1 MAAYRQVH
9 ISFWQDDFV
18 LDLTP
23 EEKYFYLFLMTNSKT
38 TGYGIYEIPKR
49 IMMLETG
56 YNSETIEKLINK
68 FIGYKKIEY
77 DETTKEIFIVNWIKY
92 NPINNR
98 NIYVYV
104 VNEIP
109 KIKSKIILSSF
120 VKILKSYVGKWK
132 GKLNKDDNENT
143 DYIKSLLGLIAPS
156 RGLVSPTKQRERER
170 EGERN
175 QEREREEPPLSL
187 LRKSDE
193 DIPEQ
198 GTLTTKMQKLWATTW
213 GRNPKI
219 PEQEETEK
227 LIKKF
232 GYDKVKQIYKKASL
246 KGFKN
251 LNTLLEALD
260 ENGNIKPRETNGS
273 NKKDSPR
280 GSIDFDKWER
290 ELNTIKPPGSGVVTN
305 RIDKGL

>member
-1 MAAYRQVH
+1 MAVYRQVH
-9 ISFWQDDFV
+9 ITFWQDDFV

-49 IMMLETG
+49 IMVLETG
-56 YNSETIEKLINK
+56 YNSETIDKLISK

-120 VKILKSYVGKWK
+120 AKILKGYVGKWK
-132 GKLNKDDNENT
+132 GKLNKDDNEDT

-156 RGLVSPTKQRERER
+156 RGLVPPSKKRERER
-170 EGERN
+170 NPERKEN
-175 QEREREEPPLSL
+175 PE
-187 LRKSDE
+187 
-193 DIPEQ
+193 PEQ
-198 GTLTTKMQKLWATTW
+198 FSFESFWNL
-213 GRNPKI
+213 
-219 PEQEETEK
+219 
-227 LIKKF
+227 
-232 GYDKVKQIYKKASL
+232 YDKKESRKQCEVLWTKLPDDIKEKIMIHVPKYVQSKPDKTYRKNPDTYLRNECWNDEIIFPSSKKSTAPS
-246 KGFKN
+246 
-251 LNTLLEALD
+251 TT
-260 ENGNIKPRETNGS
+260 ETGRTFA
-273 NKKDSPR
+273 P
-280 GSIDFDKWER
+280 
-290 ELNTIKPPGSGVVTN
+290 
-305 RIDKGL
+305 